1 MSVYINDRMNATIAV
16 INTKLHNLFFE
27 MCMIELRE
35 AENIDFSL
43 QNALI
48 RLSDAAD
55 MALEDIQRVERGL
68 ERAKELKIA
77 TLKRIE
83 AEDKKTEALE
93 QNRTDES
100 SNQDYNEK

>member
-1 MSVYINDRMNATIAV
+1 MSVYISDRMNATIAV

-55 MALEDIQRVERGL
+55 MALEDIQRVEKKL
-68 ERAKELKIA
+68 ERTKE
-77 TLKRIE
+77 E
-83 AEDKKTEALE
+83 AANKVSKSEE
-93 QNRTDES
+93 
-100 SNQDYNEK
+100 